1 MLNVDYISKKGDKTT
16 IYHFIFYLK
25 IGNLL
30 VFYSTNDVCC
40 KRHEQ
45 IWILQ
50 VISLIQLKYV
60 AITLAHFNIRYLEAK

>member
-50 VISLIQLKYV
+50 VISLIQLK
-60 AITLAHFNIRYLEAK
+60 